1 MDTDFISPQFS
12 LNSLGHHVLDITQGH
27 IYMWITDADA
37 GFSRTVSR
45 NHLSIVPLCSSV
57 AQSCPTLFNPMDCS
71 TPGFPVLHCHPEHAQ
86 THVHW
91 ISGAIQSSHPLSS
104 PSPPALNLS
113 QHQRLFPMSRL
124 FISGGQSIG
133 ALASASVFTM
143 NIQDW
148 FPLGWTG
155 LISLLS
161 KGLSRVFSNTTAWN
175 NQFFG
180 FWPSLWSNS
189 HIRTWLL
196 EKP

>member
-1 MDTDFISPQFS
+1 MLMQDSQGQSAGTTSQLFHCAVQS
-12 LNSLGHHVLDITQGH
+12 LSHVQ
-27 IYMWITDADA
+27 
-37 GFSRTVSR
+37 
-45 NHLSIVPLCSSV
+45 
-57 AQSCPTLFNPMDCS
+57 LFS
-71 TPGFPVLHCHPEHAQ
+71 TPWTAARQASLSFTVTQSMLKP
-86 THVHW
+86 

-104 PSPPALNLS
+104 PSPPALSLS

-148 FPLGWTG
+148 FALGWTG